1 MHIQASRRMM
11 IGRTVVQK
19 DDIVSVTA
27 KEGKELLEKGYVIEV
42 DKPDDSAAK
51 AKTKEKAKVDTDDK
65 AD

>member
-1 MHIQASRRMM
+1 MQIKILKRMM
-11 IGRTVVQK
+11 IGRTIVQK
-19 DDIVSVTA
+19 DELVAVTA

-51 AKTKEKAKVDTDDK
+51 TKPKAKVDTDDK